1 MYLRRHNVEGV
12 HWIGTTDHVNEAD
25 LPEVSEAL
33 RGGQIATRLLEDRQ
47 QLGIAVPISLR
58 DVSVGALRLIVPK
71 RMWNLEMAAAL
82 DSIAGH
88 VAQATENARLIAETE
103 DRLARE
109 HALAEA
115 TEKVRQRSEIEAILQ
130 TAATELARHLNASHI
145 AVQLS
150 PQSDQAGGN
159 GQSG

>member
-1 MYLRRHNVEGV
+1 M
-12 HWIGTTDHVNEAD
+12 
-25 LPEVSEAL
+25 
-33 RGGQIATRLLEDRQ
+33 
-47 QLGIAVPISLR
+47 PIRLR

-71 RMWNLEMAAAL
+71 RMWNPEMAAAL